1 MSPEHAGVGVLL
13 IKVGVLDA
21 VAGVG
26 EVEAHAVGRESVDSL
41 LQGQEV
47 AGRLAH
53 LLANGGGE
61 RE

>member
-26 EVEAHAVGRESVDSL
+26 EVEAHAVRRVPLDGL

>member
-26 EVEAHAVGRESVDSL
+26 EVEAHAVRRVPLDGL
-41 LQGQEV
+41 L
-47 AGRLAH
+47 
-53 LLANGGGE
+53 
-61 RE
+61 